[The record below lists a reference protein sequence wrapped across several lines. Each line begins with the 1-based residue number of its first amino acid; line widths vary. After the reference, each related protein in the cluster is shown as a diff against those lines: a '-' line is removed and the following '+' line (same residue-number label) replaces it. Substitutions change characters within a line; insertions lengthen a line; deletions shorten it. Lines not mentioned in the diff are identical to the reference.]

1 MCDENYKQ
9 PFSYYRGTRMI
20 WPKLSANTLTQ
31 RGKQREILEKTTNDL
46 VMFFLSLKINAQ
58 FFMFLHVIRVHVVA
72 VRFTACPCVAQT
84 GALELNVRRASTRAR
99 PHHSP
104 AQTPQGRFLDC
115 TDTQQLTK
123 LHDFATDVCNF
134 AVRLFYVLFF
144 SLSSC
149 LLKMARILIYV
160 LCVSLLHL

>member
-1 MCDENYKQ
+1 
-9 PFSYYRGTRMI
+9 MI

-104 AQTPQGRFLDC
+104 AQTPQGGFLDC